1 VQHNYSDFFP
11 TKLLVPMIDR
21 TRKVCILLHKLV
33 RVFLRQSNV
42 AIVSSKRGYRDEKGG
57 ETAEHL
63 DFIKRTLQ

>member
-1 VQHNYSDFFP
+1 
-11 TKLLVPMIDR
+11 MIDR